1 MTVRFVEY
9 FPRSAQ
15 LQHDEMSD
23 IQLYLLEADKN
34 ATEAKQI
41 AAQSARKLHDKSL
54 KLIDLVTS
62 LEPYLNNK
70 EDGDQRAK
78 SIGYV
83 ADLLSALP
91 PKVLSLQERRLLC
104 DFLLARLEGDVEG
117 VGATARALIALETL
131 GKWDSETAQKVM
143 RSFVDHTHPLRQF
156 KLQTERLAVV
166 QLVDLLLAE
175 YRDSTRK
182 LQTEDAEFVPAFISY
197 WEGEKDPRN
206 LMIIFSLLQVP
217 MIEWDMGSHTQD
229 LFDSVFNYFPITFKP
244 PPDDPYGITA
254 QDLKDRLKACIA
266 ANSDFAPYA
275 FPQLLDKL
283 DSTSMNTKRDVLQAM
298 QACVTEYEAKTIN
311 LYSVTLWDALKFEIL
326 NVQEEDL
333 AEEALRTLSLIG
345 GKLAEL
351 PEEGPLNAYLRPI
364 IKECNEHLEDAPTK
378 QSGASG
384 RILRALALSGPVV
397 ADRLAKGVLPV
408 LFALH
413 HGSESITKRRGLLEV
428 FSPLVEAF
436 VKLSQC
442 LPGTNITSL
451 QAFAEDALNAMVRAL
466 VNAPKSEVSFRLA
479 SLTGLTQL
487 LAAPGVLSEKQIDR
501 AVDTV
506 TDVVLHEQVDG
517 HGNIR
522 AQAIKALASIAH
534 SAPQSVRDRTI
545 PAFMVEL
552 PDLPDANA
560 VPSIP
565 LEAFAQL
572 AGERQVFD
580 TVVLRLKNKLN
591 SARRQQSPPAYT
603 RALLLSL
610 LYAFTMGSPMQ
621 DDGVVLSSYYGDY
634 AQPLVDD
641 VVKSARTDKD
651 VAEVEIVGRICN
663 AILRPQGVH
672 FQATVYHGD
681 REWMARMASD
691 ATVSDVGTAP
701 FLLYYYVEAQDV
713 MLLLKHQASVALHGE
728 QSQRHTASSLRL
740 VSLLV
745 NKFINPKTMRSTLE
759 DAGTEAESLLQN
771 TSSAQA
777 LNVAFAVIKGLV
789 LQGKSGTLTT
799 KYLNIILDHLSST
812 SDKITPH
819 LFSTLLAPDD
829 ILTKENHCPI
839 SGLHKQK
846 VFGQVIPK
854 LTTAVRTADTGKK
867 AGYLI
872 ALSGILRWLPYSIIS
887 PALTDL
893 IPALLQ
899 TLDLH
904 DEPGIKAS
912 ALTVFESILMYDPQ
926 TLSTHAASLITRLL
940 NSCTTASTESA
951 GIRNTAE
958 VRAKSLV
965 CLALLPRQLKAET
978 VVPFRRQVVKRLMGC
993 LDDTKRNVRFE
1004 AVRCRTAWLGLDEGV
1019 DDE

>member
-1 MTVRFVEY
+1 
-9 FPRSAQ
+9 
-15 LQHDEMSD
+15 MSD

-34 ATEAKQI
+34 AAEAKQI
-41 AAQSARKLHDKSL
+41 AAHSASKLQDKSL

-91 PKVLSLQERRLLC
+91 PKVLSLQERHLLC
-104 DFLLARLEGDVEG
+104 DFLLGRLEGDVEG

-131 GKWDSETAQKVM
+131 GKWDSETVQK
-143 RSFVDHTHPLRQF
+143 F

-166 QLVDLLLAE
+166 QLVDLLLAKH
-175 YRDSTRK
+175 RDSTRK
-182 LQTEDAEFVPAFISY
+182 LQTEDAEFMPAFISY

-217 MIEWDMGSHTQD
+217 MTEWDMGSHAQD

-283 DSTSMNTKRDVLQAM
+283 DSTSINTKRDVLQAM
-298 QACVTEYEAKTIN
+298 QACITEYEAKTIN

-351 PEEGPLNAYLRPI
+351 PEDGPLNAYLRPI

-378 QSGASG
+378 QSEASG
-384 RILRALALSGPVV
+384 RILHALALSGPVV
-397 ADRLAKGVLPV
+397 ADRVAKGVLPV
-408 LFALH
+408 LFALY

-428 FSPLVEAF
+428 FTPIVEAF
-436 VKLSQC
+436 VKLSQL
-442 LPGTNITSL
+442 LPGTKITSL

-487 LAAPGVLSEKQIDR
+487 LAAPGVLNDKQIDR

-534 SAPQSVRDRTI
+534 SAPQSIRDRTI

-552 PDLPDANA
+552 PDLPEANA
-560 VPSIP
+560 VPSTK
-565 LEAFAQL
+565 LEVFAQL
-572 AGERQVFD
+572 ARERQVFD

-591 SARRQQSPPAYT
+591 SARRQQAPPAYT

-610 LYAFTMGSPMQ
+610 LYAFTLGSPME
-621 DDGVVLSSYYGDY
+621 DDGVILSSYYGDY
-634 AQPLVDD
+634 AQPLIDD
-641 VVKSARTDKD
+641 IVRQDRADKD

-681 REWMARMASD
+681 REWMARMVSN
-691 ATVSDVGTAP
+691 ATASDVGTAP
-701 FLLYYYVEAQDV
+701 FLLYYYGAIRPEVVEAQDV
-713 MLLLKHQASVALHGE
+713 MLLLKHQASVALHGG

-812 SDKITPH
+812 SDNTAPH

-854 LTTAVRTADTGKK
+854 LTTAVRTADTEKK
-867 AGYLI
+867 AGYLV

-893 IPALLQ
+893 ITALLQ

-904 DEPGIKAS
+904 DEPVIKAS
-912 ALTVFESILMYDPQ
+912 ALTVFESILMHDPQ

-940 NSCTTASTESA
+940 TSCTTASTRSA
-951 GIRNTAE
+951 GIRNTTE
-958 VRAKSLV
+958 VRAKSLL

-993 LDDTKRNVRFE
+993 LDDAKRNVRFE